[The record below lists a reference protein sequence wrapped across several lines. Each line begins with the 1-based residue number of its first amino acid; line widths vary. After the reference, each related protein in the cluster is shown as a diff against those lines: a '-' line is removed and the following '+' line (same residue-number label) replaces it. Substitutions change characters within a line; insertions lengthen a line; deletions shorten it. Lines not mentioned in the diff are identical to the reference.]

1 MYRVMG
7 VRSDY
12 RKSDWYTI
20 ARISRGGDHIFTL
33 TDPEERKERKN
44 YIMPAVGVY
53 FPRNNPPSPCETLL
67 TFVGC

>member
-1 MYRVMG
+1 MYQMMG

-33 TDPEERKERKN
+33 IDPEERKERKN
-44 YIMPAVGVY
+44 YIMPAVLL
-53 FPRNNPPSPCETLL
+53 PLPPTLPG
-67 TFVGC
+67 FS